1 MRLSDF
7 NFFRLADENI
17 ALAPPMHRDEC
28 KLMVVHKKSGTI
40 DIFKRDSKGRPKDGS
55 NKKKKEY
62 LDFRN
67 VLDYFKE
74 GDTFVFNDTKVFPAR
89 VYANKEKT
97 DSIIEVFVL
106 RELSE
111 EMHLWDA
118 LVDPA
123 RKIRIGNKLYF
134 RDDSGLVAEVVD
146 NTTSRGRTLR
156 FLYDCSHEEFKQALY
171 KAGSA
176 PIPEYLKAKR
186 DATPEDLEDY
196 QCLFAKNLGAVTAPE
211 SGFHFS
217 REMLKRM
224 EIRDI
229 NMAYVTMHISLACYN
244 IIDVEDL
251 SKHKP
256 ESEQIQVTE
265 EACDIINKAKAN
277 GKKIIAVG
285 TNTWRTM
292 EATVGTDGKLKPYK
306 GWTSKFIF
314 PPYNT
319 SLANCMIGNFY
330 HPLSPMLM
338 MECAFGGYELIC
350 KAYKLALDNNF
361 KFGCYGDAML
371 ILND

>member
-7 NFFRLADENI
+7 NFFKLTDDDI
-17 ALAPPMHRDEC
+17 ALEPPMHRDEC

-40 DIFKRDSKGRPKDGS
+40 DVFKRDSKGKPKDGS

-62 LDFRN
+62 MDFRN
-67 VLDYFKE
+67 VLDYFEK

-89 VYANKEKT
+89 LYANKERT
-97 DSIIEVFVL
+97 DSTIEVFIL

-111 EMHLWDA
+111 KMHLWDV

-134 RDDSGLVAEVVD
+134 KEDSGLVAEVVD

-156 FLYDCSHEEFKQALY
+156 FLYDCSDEEFRHTLY
-171 KAGSA
+171 KAGAA
-176 PIPEYLKAKR
+176 PIPEYLKAR
-186 DATPEDLEDY
+186 RGTTAEDLENY

-211 SGFHFS
+211 TGFHFS
-217 REMLKRM
+217 RELLKRM

-229 NMAYVTMHISLACYN
+229 NMAFVTMHLSLACYGL
-244 IIDVEDL
+244 IDVEDL

-256 ESEQIQVTE
+256 ESEQMQVTNE
-265 EACDIINKAKAN
+265 TCEIVNNTKAA
-277 GKKIIAVG
+277 GKKIVAVG

-292 EATVGTDGKLKPYK
+292 EATVGTDGKLKPYN

-314 PPYNT
+314 PPYNNT
-319 SLANCMIGNFY
+319 IANCMIGNFY
-330 HPLSPMLM
+330 HPMSPMLM
-338 MECAFGGYELIC
+338 MECTFGGFELIVE
-350 KAYKLALDNNF
+350 AYKLALQHNF

-371 ILND
+371 ILDD